1 MLRQLASR
9 TGLGWALAVAM
20 FAAAAAGTVTYAYDA
35 QGRLISATY
44 SDGTMICYHYDAAG
58 SRTQYTVVSG
68 TCS

>member
-1 MLRQLASR
+1 MRQLISR
-9 TGLGWALAVAM
+9 AGLGGALALAL
-20 FAAAAAGTVTYAYDA
+20 FAAAVAGTVTYAYDV

-58 SRTQYTVVSG
+58 NRTSYTVVNG